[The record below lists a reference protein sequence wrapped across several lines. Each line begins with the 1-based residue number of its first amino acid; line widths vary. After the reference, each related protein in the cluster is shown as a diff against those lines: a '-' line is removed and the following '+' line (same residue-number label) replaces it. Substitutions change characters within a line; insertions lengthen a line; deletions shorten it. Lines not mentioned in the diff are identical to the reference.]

1 MPVAFSTPMR
11 ATVLGSGSFGTAL
24 ASVLADKNAEVWI
37 WSRSPD
43 MARAIHEQHE
53 NTKYLPGFRLADNIK
68 SSPDMAEC
76 LKDTDLIVFGIPSQS
91 LTQVLKENT
100 HILPEGVPIVSAAK
114 GVDRATLRL
123 VSEIFEEEL
132 PGKFHK
138 YLSYL
143 SGPSFAK
150 EILKQMPTVVS
161 IASRNEEIAKQVQQ
175 MFAHTWFR
183 TYWTPDV
190 TGVEVGGAI
199 KNVIAIAAGV
209 SDGLGLGHN
218 TRAAL
223 ITRGLA
229 EITKLG
235 VRKGAD
241 PLTFLG
247 LAGLGDL
254 VLTCTGDLS
263 RNRTVGFKLGQGMK
277 LQQILTEMNQ
287 VAEGVVTTE
296 SAHLLAQKLGIE
308 MAITDQVYQ
317 LLYQDKD
324 PKQVVRDLMTRDLK
338 RE

>member
-1 MPVAFSTPMR
+1 
-11 ATVLGSGSFGTAL
+11 
-24 ASVLADKNAEVWI
+24 
-37 WSRSPD
+37 
-43 MARAIHEQHE
+43 
-53 NTKYLPGFRLADNIK
+53 
-68 SSPDMAEC
+68 
-76 LKDTDLIVFGIPSQS
+76 
-91 LTQVLKENT
+91 
-100 HILPEGVPIVSAAK
+100 
-114 GVDRATLRL
+114 
-123 VSEIFEEEL
+123 
-132 PGKFHK
+132 
-138 YLSYL
+138 
-143 SGPSFAK
+143 
-150 EILKQMPTVVS
+150 
-161 IASRNEEIAKQVQQ
+161 
-175 MFAHTWFR
+175 
-183 TYWTPDV
+183 WTPDV

>member
-1 MPVAFSTPMR
+1 MK

-24 ASVLADKNAEVWI
+24 ACVLADKNVDVWI
-37 WSRSPD
+37 WARNKDISRGIS
-43 MARAIHEQHE
+43 EQHE
-53 NTKYLPGFRLADNIK
+53 NIKYFPGIKLPDNIK

-76 LKDTDLIVFGIPSQS
+76 LKGTELIVVGIPSQS
-91 LTQVLKENT
+91 LTSVIRENIN
-100 HILPEGVPIVSAAK
+100 ILPEGVPMVSAAK
-114 GVDRATLRL
+114 GIDRETLRL

-132 PGKFHK
+132 PGKYHK

-150 EILKQMPTVVS
+150 EILKKVPTVVS
-161 IASRNEEIAKQVQQ
+161 IASRNEDVAKQVQQ

-190 TGVEVGGAI
+190 TGVEVGGAL

-235 VRKGAD
+235 VKKGAD

-277 LQQILTEMNQ
+277 LKEILAEMNQ

-296 SAHLLAQKLGIE
+296 SAFLLAKKLGVE
-308 MAITDQVYQ
+308 MAITEQVHE
-317 LLYQDKD
+317 LLYKDKD
-324 PKQVVRDLMTRDLK
+324 PKLVVRDLMTRDLK

>member
-1 MPVAFSTPMR
+1 MR
-11 ATVLGSGSFGTAL
+11 ATVLGSGTFGTAL

-37 WSRSPD
+37 WSRNAD
-43 MARAIHEQHE
+43 LARDIHEKHE
-53 NTKYLPGFRLADNIK
+53 NSKYFPGIKLPDNIK
-68 SSPDMAEC
+68 SSPDMEAC
-76 LKDTDLIVFGIPSQS
+76 LKDTDIVVFGIPSQS
-91 LTQVLKENT
+91 LTQVIKEHT
-100 HILPEGVPIVSAAK
+100 QILPEGVPFVSAAK
-114 GVDRATLRL
+114 GIDRDSLRL

-161 IASRNEEIAKQVQQ
+161 IAGRNEEVAKKVQQ

-190 TGVEVGGAI
+190 TGVEVGGAL

-235 VRKGAD
+235 VKKGAD

-263 RNRTVGFKLGQGMK
+263 RNRTVGFKLGQGK
-277 LQQILTEMNQ
+277 TLKEILAEMNQ

-296 SAHLLAQKLGIE
+296 STYMLAKKLGLE
-308 MAITDQVYQ
+308 MAITEQVYL

-324 PKQVVRDLMTRDLK
+324 PRQVVRDLMTRDLK

>member
-1 MPVAFSTPMR
+1 
-11 ATVLGSGSFGTAL
+11 
-24 ASVLADKNAEVWI
+24 
-37 WSRSPD
+37 
-43 MARAIHEQHE
+43 
-53 NTKYLPGFRLADNIK
+53 
-68 SSPDMAEC
+68 
-76 LKDTDLIVFGIPSQS
+76 
-91 LTQVLKENT
+91 
-100 HILPEGVPIVSAAK
+100 
-114 GVDRATLRL
+114 
-123 VSEIFEEEL
+123 
-132 PGKFHK
+132 
-138 YLSYL
+138 
-143 SGPSFAK
+143 
-150 EILKQMPTVVS
+150 
-161 IASRNEEIAKQVQQ
+161 
-175 MFAHTWFR
+175 
-183 TYWTPDV
+183 
-190 TGVEVGGAI
+190 
-199 KNVIAIAAGV
+199 
-209 SDGLGLGHN
+209 N

>member
-1 MPVAFSTPMR
+1 MR
-11 ATVLGSGSFGTAL
+11 ATVIGSGSFGTAL
-24 ASVLADKNAEVWI
+24 ACVLADKNADVWI
-37 WSRSPD
+37 WSRNAD
-43 MARAIHEQHE
+43 AARAIHEKHE
-53 NTKYLPGFRLADNIK
+53 NTKYFPGIKLPENIK
-68 SSPDMAEC
+68 SSADMEEC
-76 LKDTDLIVFGIPSQS
+76 LKGTDLIVFGIPSQS
-91 LTQVLKENT
+91 LTQLLKD
-100 HILPEGVPIVSAAK
+100 HLSILPEGIPMVSAAK
-114 GVDRATLRL
+114 GIDRSTLRL

-161 IASRNEEIAKQVQQ
+161 IASRNEEVAKQVQQ

-190 TGVEVGGAI
+190 TGVEAGGAL
-199 KNVIAIAAGV
+199 KNVVAIAAGV

-235 VRKGAD
+235 VKKGAD

-277 LQQILTEMNQ
+277 LEAILKEMNQ
-287 VAEGVVTTE
+287 VAEGVVTAE
-296 SAHLLAQKLGIE
+296 STYLLAKKLELE
-308 MAITDQVYQ
+308 MPIAEQVYQ
-317 LLYQDKD
+317 LLYHDKD
-324 PKQVVRDLMTRDLK
+324 PKLVVRDLMTRDLK

>member
-1 MPVAFSTPMR
+1 MK
-11 ATVLGSGSFGTAL
+11 ATVLGSGTFGTAL
-24 ASVLADKNAEVWI
+24 ASVLADKNADVWI
-37 WSRSPD
+37 WSRNAD
-43 MARAIHEQHE
+43 LARDITEKHE
-53 NTKYLPGFRLADNIK
+53 NSKYFPGIKLPDNIK

-76 LKDTDLIVFGIPSQS
+76 LKGTDIVVFGIPSQS
-91 LTQVLKENT
+91 LTQVLKEYT
-100 HILPEGVPIVSAAK
+100 PILPEGVPFVSAAK
-114 GVDRATLRL
+114 GIDRQSLRL

-161 IASRNEEIAKQVQQ
+161 IASRNEEVAKTVQQ

-190 TGVEVGGAI
+190 TGVEVGGAL

-235 VRKGAD
+235 VKKGAD

-263 RNRTVGFKLGQGMK
+263 RNRTVGFKLGQGK
-277 LQQILTEMNQ
+277 TLKEILAEMNQ

-296 SAHLLAQKLGIE
+296 STYLLAKKMGLE
-308 MAITDQVYQ
+308 MAITEQVYL